1 MTIEEE
7 IAQYKLKDQIDKG
20 TLITAHVSDL
30 HFPVMDPYK
39 QYSILEDQFLQKI
52 EKMPRL
58 DLVCVNGDLFDHK
71 VQTSSDAT
79 KLQKVDFV
87 ISIEDLKKIQDYYF
101 PIYLKSK
108 ADCPKFIES
117 LKQFIEENS

>member
-1 MTIEEE
+1 M
-7 IAQYKLKDQIDKG
+7 LPQIS
-20 TLITAHVSDL
+20 L
-30 HFPVMDPYK
+30 F
-39 QYSILEDQFLQKI
+39 SIIGKI
-52 EKMPRL
+52 ESKPDDIHL
-58 DLVCVNGDLFDHK
+58 IS
-71 VQTSSDAT
+71 TDAT